1 MDLKEAVIRF
11 HFGEMI
17 KTMLINAGNL
27 SAELAAIEE
36 KDRAPAIRLYKGL
49 LEQIRGEIKTASAL
63 AGFNNLSGADTKVK
77 EAIWE
82 VHINRPE
89 EVSRL
94 LGEAISET
102 VSSIQ
107 SAAEHLKREG
117 LI

>member
-27 SAELAAIEE
+27 TAELAAIEE
-36 KDRAPAIRLYKGL
+36 KDRAPAIKLYKGL
-49 LEQIRGEIKTASAL
+49 LEQIRGEIKTASVLGGLHNL
-63 AGFNNLSGADTKVK
+63 AVADIKVK

-82 VHINRPE
+82 AHINRPE
-89 EVSRL
+89 EASRL
-94 LGEAISET
+94 LGEAISGT

-107 SAAEHLKREG
+107 TAAEQLKREG

>member
-1 MDLKEAVIRF
+1 MDLREAVIRF

-36 KDRAPAIRLYKGL
+36 KDRAPAIKIYKRL
-49 LEQIRGEIKTASAL
+49 LEQIRGEIKTAAVL
-63 AGFNNLSGADTKVK
+63 GGLNNLSVADLKVK

-82 VHINRPE
+82 AHINRPE
-89 EVSRL
+89 EASRL
-94 LGEAISET
+94 LGEAISGT

-107 SAAEHLKREG
+107 SAAERLRKEG